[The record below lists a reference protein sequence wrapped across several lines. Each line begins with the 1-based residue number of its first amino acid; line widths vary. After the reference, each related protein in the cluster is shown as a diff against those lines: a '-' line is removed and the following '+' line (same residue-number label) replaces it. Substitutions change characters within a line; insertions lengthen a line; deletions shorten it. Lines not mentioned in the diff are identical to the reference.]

1 MTNPYLEDT
10 TIRAG
15 RDIVRKLGYNDRI
28 FGTMT
33 LALEYGIEPVNMAM
47 GAAAALC
54 QLLAGPEK
62 HNLPE
67 RLCFTDRRQL
77 SEEEIQE
84 LLIWLWGGQGSQHRQ
99 KLIELTHQALPKLK
113 ALLIK

>member
-33 LALEYGIEPVNMAM
+33 LALDYGIEPVNMAM

-54 QLLAGPEK
+54 QLLSNPEEN
-62 HNLPE
+62 NLPE
-67 RLCFTDRRQL
+67 HFCFTDRQQL
-77 SEEEIQE
+77 SAEKIQE
-84 LLIWLWGGQGSQHRQ
+84 ILIWLWGGQGGQHHK
-99 KLIELTHQALPKLK
+99 KLTDLVHQALPKLA